1 MSATAIPSPTRPAA
15 RPTEFRY
22 QMRRLGALLLIAAA
36 LIGVANLIGLTDLPD
51 TAPPAAQ
58 SFDQ

>member
-1 MSATAIPSPTRPAA
+1 
-15 RPTEFRY
+15 
-22 QMRRLGALLLIAAA
+22 MRRLGALLLIAAA

-51 TAPPAAQ
+51 TAPPAVQ